1 MPMNC
6 STCFLWAFCKID
18 KNRLHLAALIQMRC
32 RERGSVRK
40 HWKMEL
46 MMNLRASHLAAPIR
60 SAYRLL
66 GLTGVALTLAACGA
80 EDSSQPSNQRPAPVV
95 TVEPVQASD
104 AKMVQEYPA
113 RVRGAREVEV
123 RARISGVLLERSHE
137 EGSEVQEGDLLFR
150 IDPTPMNIQLKQA
163 EAAQAN
169 AVAEH
174 RQAQRDWERAE
185 QLFERGA
192 LSASERDRIRSQL
205 DFAEAGLARAQA
217 EVDEAKLTLSYTK
230 VLAPLS
236 GSTSLE
242 VLPEGSL
249 LSAGS
254 LLTTIVQQDP
264 VHVIFAL
271 PERDAAIQ
279 RTARVA
285 DKALESDVE
294 LVLPDG
300 SVYSRPATVDFTS
313 SRIDNATGTIT
324 VRAVVE
330 NPDRQLIPG
339 QFVRARVLLRQFEDQ
354 IIVPTEAVGAD
365 ARGPNVWVVDAES
378 KAELRP
384 VRLGTV
390 IGDRQVIEEGLQPGD
405 RVVVNGQVGLQP
417 GMAVRIADA
426 DPANAANGE

>member
-1 MPMNC
+1 
-6 STCFLWAFCKID
+6 
-18 KNRLHLAALIQMRC
+18 
-32 RERGSVRK
+32 
-40 HWKMEL
+40 
-46 MMNLRASHLAAPIR
+46 
-60 SAYRLL
+60 
-66 GLTGVALTLAACGA
+66 
-80 EDSSQPSNQRPAPVV
+80 
-95 TVEPVQASD
+95 
-104 AKMVQEYPA
+104 MVQEYPA

-217 EVDEAKLTLSYTK
+217 EVDEAKLNLSYTK

-236 GSTSLE
+236 GSISLE